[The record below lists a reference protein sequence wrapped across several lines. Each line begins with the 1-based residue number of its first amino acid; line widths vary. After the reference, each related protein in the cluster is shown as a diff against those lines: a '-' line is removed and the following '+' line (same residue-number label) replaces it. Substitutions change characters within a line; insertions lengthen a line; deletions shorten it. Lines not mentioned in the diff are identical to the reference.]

1 MSNINE
7 YSIVL
12 CGVGGQGTILA
23 SKILAKTAIRK
34 GINCRVGETHGM
46 SQRGGSVISHFR
58 MGEEVHGAITPM
70 AHGQVMLAFEPV
82 ESLRYVNFMK
92 ASATIVL
99 NTHPIIPTSV
109 NAGLASYPSL
119 DKIISTLEKYPLK
132 VIGFDATEIA
142 SQLGS
147 TIALNMVI
155 LGASA
160 RLNNFPFNAD
170 EMIKSIEEL
179 VKPQFLDLNVK
190 AFNAGYEKASLY

>member
-1 MSNINE
+1 MTSIKE
-7 YSIVL
+7 YNIVL

-46 SQRGGSVISHFR
+46 SQRGGSVVSHFR
-58 MGEEVHGAITPM
+58 MGDEVHGAITPLV
-70 AHGQVMLAFEPV
+70 HGQVMLAFEPV
-82 ESLRYVNFMK
+82 ESLRYVSFMK
-92 ASATIVL
+92 ANGTIVL
-99 NTHPIIPTSV
+99 NTHPIVPTSV
-109 NAGLASYPSL
+109 NAGLASYPNV
-119 DKIISTLEKYPLK
+119 DNIKTTLENYPLR

-142 SQLGS
+142 SDLGS
-147 TIALNMVI
+147 VIALNMVI

-160 RLNNFPFNAD
+160 RLEGFPFQAD

-190 AFNAGYEKASLY
+190 AFNAGYEKAASY